1 VSTRVARARRR
12 WLLGVSSDVEDEKED
27 FGVQVVVGVGG
38 GEGSL
43 NEPCDIEGMIE
54 L

>member
-12 WLLGVSSDVEDEKED
+12 WLLGVSSDEKDEKDD
-27 FGVQVVVGVGG
+27 FGVQVAGAGG

-43 NEPCDIEGMIE
+43 NEP
-54 L
+54 